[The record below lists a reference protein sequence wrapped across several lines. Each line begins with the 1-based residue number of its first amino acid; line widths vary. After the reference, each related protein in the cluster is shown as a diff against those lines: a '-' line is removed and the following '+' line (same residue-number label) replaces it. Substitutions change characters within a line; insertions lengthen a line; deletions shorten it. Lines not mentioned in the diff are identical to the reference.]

1 MIVTVPA
8 NVEDNST
15 KNLIINYKL
24 NDTVSIYSHDL
35 DVQFMAPDYCKTA

>member
-24 NDTVSIYSHDL
+24 NDTVSVYTQDL
-35 DVQFMAPDYCKTA
+35 IVEFMAPDYCKTA